1 MAGPAP
7 GPWVGPCTTGGGCG
21 QARVCVCGAYG
32 HARVLSPQR
41 SRPRQGRRLP
51 RGAQGSG
58 GARGDRA
65 QLPARRDLPRLHAR
79 GGGQGV
85 RGAVPRRALGVQTRA
100 PPTDAGRPSTAA
112 RAGVFGGVIPL
123 CAPLTVR
130 AARGAQEVPQ
140 DRVVACG
147 DSGNDLAMLS
157 VFPKG
162 VVVANAH
169 PELTK
174 ALDEQSVVGPY
185 FARGRCA
192 AGVVEGALHFGFF
205 GEEVVPAMSAPVE
218 S

>member
-100 PPTDAGRPSTAA
+100 PPTDAGRPSTA
-112 RAGVFGGVIPL
+112 
-123 CAPLTVR
+123 
-130 AARGAQEVPQ
+130 EVPQ